1 MRWTKV
7 DIENLDRKKRLNLI
21 NSITGIKPANLVG
34 TKEGGYSNLAIIS
47 SVVHLGSDPALIGF
61 IMRPSTVERN
71 TLDNIK
77 KTGKYTIN
85 HVTSNIQKKAHYT
98 SVKLPKEQ
106 SEFEECQLTEEY
118 INDFEAPFVKES
130 VIKLGLTLE
139 EIIPVKTNGTAMI
152 VGRIELLEVA
162 EEFLNDL
169 YYVDL
174 EKANT
179 VGISGL
185 NSYYDLKKTAS
196 YPYVRTSEFPPENW
210 NN

>member
-152 VGRIELLEVA
+152 VGRIELLEVG